1 MGRLFGPGLG
11 GLTVQS
17 VRIRLPFMYTC
28 PLHRAALSRNGDL
41 AQCEACA
48 QPYLIE
54 DDIWILDAVRRP
66 DRTAFDEQVETGPI
80 PLDLSKAERH
90 LEQAGIDRLEGASI
104 LDIGCG
110 LGDLT
115 YGLASSPRI
124 RNCNIYAF
132 DHSIGSVRR
141 AAAAAKPQHENRVH
155 FSTQDAACLF
165 FPDEAFDLITGSALL
180 HHILDY
186 RGLLREVLRLL
197 RPGGR
202 AIFAEPFLEGYFW
215 VCFLLQCAMRG
226 LGLTDLKQP
235 RFGLCQFVLENT
247 AYRVRNAGNP
257 ALLDELTDKH
267 YFTVEGLVKTG
278 LDLGFREVRFADYA
292 EPAFYDNWM
301 AHFLD
306 VYSVTDTGL
315 RKRAIQYYS
324 ELREYAGPALPGL
337 VSHFKF
343 IVLKK

>member
-1 MGRLFGPGLG
+1 
-11 GLTVQS
+11 
-17 VRIRLPFMYTC
+17 MYTC
-28 PLHRAALSRNGDL
+28 PVHRATLTRSGDL
-41 AQCEACA
+41 ARCEACA

-54 DDIWILDAVRRP
+54 DDIWILDAVRRQ
-66 DRTAFDEQVETGPI
+66 DRTAFDEQVETDPI

-90 LEQAGIDRLEGASI
+90 LEHAGIDGLERASI
-104 LDIGCG
+104 LDMGCG

-115 YGLASSPRI
+115 HGLAISPRI
-124 RNCNIYAF
+124 RNCDIYAF

-141 AAAAAKPQHENRVH
+141 AAAVARPQHENRVY

-165 FPDEAFDLITGSALL
+165 FPDEAFNLITGSALL

-186 RGLLREVLRLL
+186 RWLLREILRLL
-197 RPGGR
+197 HPGGR

-215 VCFLLQCAMRG
+215 VCFLLQRAVRD
-226 LGLTDLKQP
+226 LGLTDMKKPQ
-235 RFGLCQFVLENT
+235 FGLCQFMLENT
-247 AYRVRNAGNP
+247 AYRAHNAGNP

-278 LDLGFREVRFADYA
+278 LDLGFSEVRFADYA
-292 EPAFYDNWM
+292 EPGFYDNWM

-306 VYSVTDTGL
+306 VYGITDTSL
-315 RKRAIQYYS
+315 RERAIQFYS